1 MDLVEFVDEILE
13 SQDKNNDGY
22 IDFPEFSGPARSQGP
37 TGGGQVWISDGGGV
51 GKAETLRF
59 SRELTA

>member
-22 IDFPEFSGPARSQGP
+22 IDFPEFSSRILFPQDHKARR
-37 TGGGQVWISDGGGV
+37 GV
-51 GKAETLRF
+51 GRF
-59 SRELTA
+59 ESVTREE